1 MLGDQ
6 LVEERHEAPRPGA
19 VDEAVVR
26 AAGLERLAHGHQCGD
41 ADAPGDEDV
50 SGLAVVEGEVLQRLG
65 DRHLLSSPEVVHVG
79 RAAPALP
86 GQLYTEDQLGAV
98 TAHAHDGVRADVG
111 ATVDVDP
118 DVDVAPGSRRR
129 LEPLRLEDRSEEHT
143 SELQSRQYLV
153 CRLLLEKKKY

>member
-1 MLGDQ
+1 MI
-6 LVEERHEAPRPGA
+6 RRPPRSTLFPYTTLF
-19 VDEAVVR
+19 R
-26 AAGLERLAHGHQCGD
+26 
-41 ADAPGDEDV
+41 
-50 SGLAVVEGEVLQRLG
+50 SAVVEREVLQRLG

-86 GQLYTEDQLGAV
+86 GQLHTEDQLGAV

-129 LEPLRLEDRSEEHT
+129 LQPLRLEDDPPDVLGRSEE
-143 SELQSRQYLV
+143 
-153 CRLLLEKKKY
+153 